1 MSPARAALAAA
12 LAAGVLIYAG
22 TAAADVGV
30 TAVAAQ
36 PGRARPA
43 ESGAHDS
50 AATRGPLAIG
60 AAVTDPNGLEV
71 GRVTRVTT
79 DKNGRSLVEVRL
91 DEDVFSIPAA
101 DLYTH
106 GGKAFSAQTLDQ
118 LKHTAAAQ

>member
-1 MSPARAALAAA
+1 VNPTRAALAAA
-12 LAAGVLIYAG
+12 LAAAVLIHAG

-60 AAVTDPNGLEV
+60 AAVTDPNGQEI
-71 GRVTRVTT
+71 GRVTRVAT
-79 DKNGRSLVEVRL
+79 DKNGHSLVEVRL
-91 DEDVFSIPAA
+91 DENVFSIPA
-101 DLYTH
+101 DVLYTQ
-106 GGKAFSAQTLDQ
+106 GGKAFSARTLDQ
-118 LKHTAAAQ
+118 LKHSAAAQ

>member
-1 MSPARAALAAA
+1 MTSMRAAWGAALATA
-12 LAAGVLIYAG
+12 VLIRAG
-22 TAAADVGV
+22 TAAAEAGG
-30 TAVAAQ
+30 TAGAEH
-36 PGRARPA
+36 PDRARPA

-60 AAVTDPNGLEV
+60 GGVPAPNGLEV

-118 LKHTAAAQ
+118 LKHSGAAH